1 MVNLTMNFTGAGIK
15 KLFSLFKSVLI
26 KKIYYQIKQSSDRIE
41 QPRIDDN
48 LIIRSINKIALEYKI
63 IFGSRTLPEL
73 VQINKEKQKYLTI
86 EFLQKM

>member
-1 MVNLTMNFTGAGIK
+1 L
-15 KLFSLFKSVLI
+15 
-26 KKIYYQIKQSSDRIE
+26 
-41 QPRIDDN
+41 PRIDDN